1 MELFIGILSALA
13 IFYGIVL
20 FFAPGKGAFIAALV
34 SIFSG
39 IIAFDES
46 SFIPLL
52 VGFAILWILR
62 LMGLENR

>member
-1 MELFIGILSALA
+1 MELFIGILSGLA
-13 IFYGIVL
+13 ILYGLVL

-39 IIAFDES
+39 IIAFDEG
-46 SFIPLL
+46 SFFPLI
-52 VGFAILWILR
+52 VGFVILWILR